1 MTKAQPEPVVH
12 PTTRSCPFDPH
23 DGLRELREERPLA
36 PMRCDGGRR
45 GWLVTSHAL
54 VREVLTDP
62 RFGSSYE
69 MLKFPITVADSEQPA
84 PPGLFSV
91 LDPPE
96 HTWYRRKLS
105 AGFGPRR
112 MRAMTSLIERIVAD
126 RLTAMRRAGG
136 PADLVT
142 AFAEPVTHQVIGE
155 LLGIRIADEEAFRRS
170 TEKMFTLAGDGDRM
184 GEGWAELSAVLA
196 EFVHEKRE
204 RPGDDLLSALNADDE
219 LSAEEITTMA
229 VILVTAAQDATTSV
243 FALGSYALLANP
255 DQLDA
260 LRAAP
265 SLIDSA
271 VEELLR
277 YLTINQF
284 GSTRVALADFEFH
297 GESLR
302 YGDLM
307 TLSLAAANR
316 DPAQF
321 PDPDRLDLTRAA
333 SGHLAFGHGVHHCFG
348 AQLARIVLRTGFAGL
363 LRELPG
369 LRLAIPAAEVQM
381 RDDSLNYS
389 VRSLPVDWD

>member
-45 GWLVTSHAL
+45 GWLVTGHAL

-62 RFGSSYE
+62 RFGSRLE
-69 MLKFPITVADSEQPA
+69 LVKFPVIVGDAELQAPA
-84 PPGLFSV
+84 GMFSMM
-91 LDPPE
+91 DPPE
-96 HTWYRRKLS
+96 HTWYRRKLA
-105 AGFGPRR
+105 AGFSSRR
-112 MRAMTSLIERIVAD
+112 MQALTSRIEQIVDD

-142 AFAEPVTHQVIGE
+142 AVAAPLTNQVIGE
-155 LLGIRIADEEAFRRS
+155 LLGIRIADEEAFRRA
-170 TEKMFTLAGDGDRM
+170 TEKMFTLDGDGDQE
-184 GEGWAELSAVLA
+184 GEGWAELSAVLS
-196 EFVHEKRE
+196 EFVREKQA
-204 RPGDDLLSALNADDE
+204 RPGDDLLSVLIADDE
-219 LSAEEITTMA
+219 LSAEAVTTMA

-243 FALGSYALLANP
+243 LALGTYALLANP
-255 DQLDA
+255 DQLAA

-265 SLIDSA
+265 SLIDGA

-277 YLTINQF
+277 YLTVNQF
-284 GSTRVALADFEFH
+284 GSTRMALADFEFH

-307 TLSLAAANR
+307 TLSLSAANR

-321 PDPDRLDLTRAA
+321 PDPDRLDVTRAA
-333 SGHLAFGHGVHHCFG
+333 SGHVSFGHGVHHCLG

-363 LRELPG
+363 LREFPG
-369 LRLAIPAAEVQM
+369 LRLAIPAAEVEM
-381 RDDSLNYS
+381 REDSLNYS

>member
-1 MTKAQPEPVVH
+1 MTKAHSEPVVH

-62 RFGSSYE
+62 RFGSRFDL
-69 MLKFPITVADSEQPA
+69 LKFPMTGEEAEER
-84 PPGLFSV
+84 PPDGMFSV

-96 HTWYRRKLS
+96 HTWYRRKLA

-112 MRAMTSLIERIVAD
+112 MRAMSSRIEQLVAD
-126 RLTAMRRAGG
+126 RLAALRRAGG
-136 PADLVT
+136 PVDLVT
-142 AFAEPVTHQVIGE
+142 AFAAPVTSRVIGE
-155 LLGIRIADEEAFRRS
+155 LLGVRIADEAGFRRS
-170 TEKMFTLAGDGDRM
+170 TDKVFALDGDEERM
-184 GEGWAELSAVLA
+184 GEGWAELCAVLA
-196 EFVHEKRE
+196 EFVREKRA
-204 RPGDDLLSALNADDE
+204 RPGDDLLSVLTGDDQ
-219 LSAEEITTMA
+219 LTDDEITTMA
-229 VILVTAAQDATTSV
+229 VMMVTAAQDATTSV
-243 FALGSYALLANP
+243 LSLGTYALLVHP
-255 DQLDA
+255 DQLAA
-260 LRAAP
+260 LRADPA
-265 SLIDSA
+265 LIDGA

-284 GSTRVALADFEFH
+284 GATRVALAEFEFH

-307 TLSLAAANR
+307 TLSMSAANR
-316 DPAQF
+316 DPVQF
-321 PDPDRLDLTRAA
+321 PDPDRLDLARVA
-333 SGHLAFGHGVHHCFG
+333 SGHVSFGHGVHHCLG

-363 LRELPG
+363 LREFPA
-369 LRLAIPAAEVQM
+369 LRLAVPAAEIQM
-381 RDDSLNYS
+381 RDDSINYS